1 MIWLSR
7 GLANPVAA
15 NMSVVLLEHVSKTY
29 QSGVRALEDINLQVD
44 DGELLVLA
52 GPSGC
57 GKTTSLR
64 IIAGLESPSS
74 GTVRID
80 NRIVNRIPPCDR
92 DVAMVF
98 QRPAIYPH
106 LSVRENLAFALRVRQ
121 RGSVSQRVMRLMNP
135 LRSATFRDE
144 QTELVQRILTTAR
157 LVGVTEILDRLP
169 VELSGGQQQRVAF
182 GRAIIRRPRLFL
194 LDEPLSH
201 LDGLFRAQLRQD
213 LRLLQQRL
221 RTAMIYVTHD
231 QTEAMSL
238 ADRLAIMDR
247 GMIQQID
254 DPSVIYDA
262 PRNRFV
268 AGFVGSPPMN
278 FLDGQ
283 LVRAGADLTFAA
295 AGWSISVPAEKA
307 KTWLGHAGKDVTLG
321 LRPHDIRIDEPTAA
335 GPGWNMEISRIEPL
349 GRGSLVTF
357 QRDGCRI
364 TSSVGDQRDVL
375 TRTIARVSFR
385 MERSYL
391 FDRQTGESLSS
402 GRPAG

>member
-1 MIWLSR
+1 
-7 GLANPVAA
+7 
-15 NMSVVLLEHVSKTY
+15 MSAVSLEHVSKTY
-29 QSGVRALEDINLQVD
+29 PNGVRALEDISLEVG

-57 GKTTSLR
+57 GKTTTLR
-64 IIAGLESPSS
+64 IIAGLESTSS

-80 NRIVNRIPPCDR
+80 NRIVNTIPSCKR

-98 QRPAIYPH
+98 QRPALYPH
-106 LSVRENLAFALRVRQ
+106 LSVRENLAFALRVRR
-121 RGSVSQRVMRLMNP
+121 RGSIRLAK
-135 LRSATFRDE
+135 LRDE
-144 QTELVQRILTTAR
+144 QTRLEQGILAAAR
-157 LVGVTEILDRLP
+157 LVGVSELLNRLP

-201 LDGLFRAQLRQD
+201 LDALFRAQLRQE
-213 LRLLQQRL
+213 LHLLQRSLQ
-221 RTAMIYVTHD
+221 TTMIYVTHD
-231 QTEAMSL
+231 QTEGMSL
-238 ADRLAIMDR
+238 ADRLVIMDR
-247 GMIQQID
+247 GIIQQID
-254 DPSVIYDA
+254 TPSVIYDA

-283 LVRAGADLTFAA
+283 LVRTDADLAFAA
-295 AGWSISVPAEKA
+295 AGWSLPVPAEKV
-307 KTWLGHAGKDVTLG
+307 KIWLAHVGRNVTLG
-321 LRPHDIRIDEPTAA
+321 LRPHDVRIDEPADA

-364 TSSVGDQRDVL
+364 TCSVEDQRDGL
-375 TRTIARVSFR
+375 NRTRARVSFR

-391 FDRQTGESLSS
+391 FDRQTGECLSS